1 MRLAYEKIVLRNL
14 TETIENP
21 DKKDSQIKKV
31 CWGITI
37 VSWCLLLAAYLLA
50 FRDQNPT
57 LIAVLASFAGIAY
70 GRTMSTNRANHV
82 LERTAG
88 RRVLMRPL
96 RVDSLGVL
104 SAGGWTTP

>member
-1 MRLAYEKIVLRNL
+1 MRLAYEKKVLRNL
-14 TETIENP
+14 TESIENP

-70 GRTMSTNRANHV
+70 GRTMFMDNSLKNWRV
-82 LERTAG
+82 VRKFVDYER
-88 RRVLMRPL
+88 VKKE
-96 RVDSLGVL
+96 L
-104 SAGGWTTP
+104 SKM